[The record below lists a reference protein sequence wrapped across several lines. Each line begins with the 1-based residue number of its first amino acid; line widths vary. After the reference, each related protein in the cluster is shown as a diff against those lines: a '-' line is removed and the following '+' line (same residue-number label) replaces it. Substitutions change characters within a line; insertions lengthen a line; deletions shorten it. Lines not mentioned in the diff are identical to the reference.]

1 MLMTSPTKE
10 GCLELLSHMRELKF
24 GIWEIWASHEVGDL
38 RDMTEKDI
46 RILDYLMEAIKRND
60 II

>member
-1 MLMTSPTKE
+1 MTFPTKE
-10 GCLELLSHMRELKF
+10 DCLELLSNIRELKF
-24 GIWEIWASHEVGDL
+24 GIWEMWDSHEVGDL
-38 RDMTEKDI
+38 RDMTEKEI